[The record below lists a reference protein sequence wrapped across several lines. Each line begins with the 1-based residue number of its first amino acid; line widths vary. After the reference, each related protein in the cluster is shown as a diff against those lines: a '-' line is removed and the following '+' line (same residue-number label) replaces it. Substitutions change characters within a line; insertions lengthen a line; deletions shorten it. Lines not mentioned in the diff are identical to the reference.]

1 VNGTIDV
8 AAGETKTMKTNML
21 FGLGAIQVTVM
32 VGDETK
38 IVEGTQVLIL
48 SILKR

>member
-1 VNGTIDV
+1 
-8 AAGETKTMKTNML
+8 ML

-48 SILKR
+48 SLLK